1 MSTERIGSARSRV
14 LDAVD
19 VETYLVCSSAQE
31 GRDLAR
37 LLGRELNLGDVDV
50 MFEEFDGY
58 GVRVRLRAMVHK
70 PATRYA
76 WLGEAQEGG
85 K

>member
-1 MSTERIGSARSRV
+1 MGTERTGAALSRV
-14 LDAVD
+14 VDAVD

-58 GVRVRLRAMVHK
+58 GVRVRLRAMVHR
-70 PATRYA
+70 PAARYA
-76 WLGEAQEGG
+76 WLGEAHEGAT
-85 K
+85 

>member
-1 MSTERIGSARSRV
+1 MSTERTGPALARV
-14 LDAVD
+14 LDAID
-19 VETYLVCSSAQE
+19 VETYLVCSTAQE
-31 GRDLAR
+31 GRDMAR

-58 GVRVRLRAMVHK
+58 GARVRFRAMVHR
-70 PATRYA
+70 PAARYA
-76 WLGEAQEGG
+76 WLCEAQDGE